1 MLTTANPPA
10 DIIDPDDF
18 CRSCKGSGK
27 ETFPAICGGYVRSS
41 EPCPYCRGGR
51 VRTVRL
57 TEVAA

>member
-1 MLTTANPPA
+1 MLTTPKQAG
-10 DIIDPDDF
+10 DLVDPTDF
-18 CRSCKGSGK
+18 CRSCRGTGR
-27 ETFPAICGGYVRSS
+27 ETFPAICGGYVPSS